1 MLNTLPTDESITGMM
16 SYPNFGTNA
25 WSPKA
30 LKMPDLELLANVMDN
45 IAGADLRIVVLT
57 RDADLVLASTFA
69 RGFYKNP
76 MRGASTK
83 NGVCSQDKDICRMLQ
98 LRTLTHAQRMLSEQ
112 IRAIDQ
118 AFWACTNCCGGDHY
132 QECALGM
139 ANHLH
144 PAAAPTSS
152 SSPLV
157 AALAKQM
164 KTQHEFD
171 MQRNAVVRQR
181 VGSEEFYDA
190 MNVTT
195 FVLQTI
201 THDISMHCPNCLHVC

>member
-1 MLNTLPTDESITGMM
+1 
-16 SYPNFGTNA
+16 
-25 WSPKA
+25 
-30 LKMPDLELLANVMDN
+30 
-45 IAGADLRIVVLT
+45 
-57 RDADLVLASTFA
+57 
-69 RGFYKNP
+69 
-76 MRGASTK
+76 
-83 NGVCSQDKDICRMLQ
+83 
-98 LRTLTHAQRMLSEQ
+98 
-112 IRAIDQ
+112 
-118 AFWACTNCCGGDHY
+118 
-132 QECALGM
+132 M

-144 PAAAPTSS
+144 PTAAPTS

-171 MQRNAVVRQR
+171 MQRKAAVRQR

-201 THDISMHCPNCLHVC
+201 THDINMHCPNCLHMC